1 MMISQNLRDDIA
13 EIYIGSQK
21 MLEEIYITIDK
32 QEFLMIF
39 VRKVS
44 GKTTTAI
51 FKPNNIKIV
60 RSKKGTMEPIIT
72 GTKRGRIGSFV
83 SYYLNN
89 IFQVR
94 RIDPDTGL
102 PKREGIQPTFEN
114 TIIFKNTKF
123 NKWGHFPREK
133 KE

>member
-1 MMISQNLRDDIA
+1 MINQNTKDDIA
-13 EIYIGSQK
+13 EIYIGSK
-21 MLEEIYITIDK
+21 EMLEEIYTAIDK
-32 QEFLMIF
+32 QEYIMIF

-60 RSKKGTMEPIIT
+60 KSKKGVMETILT
-72 GTKRGRIGSFV
+72 GTKRGTVGSFV

-94 RIDPDTGL
+94 AIDPDTGL
-102 PKREGIQPTFEN
+102 PKRDGIQPTFEAPK
-114 TIIFKNTKF
+114 IFKNSKF
-123 NKWGHFPREK
+123 HSWGHFAKADDE
-133 KE
+133 